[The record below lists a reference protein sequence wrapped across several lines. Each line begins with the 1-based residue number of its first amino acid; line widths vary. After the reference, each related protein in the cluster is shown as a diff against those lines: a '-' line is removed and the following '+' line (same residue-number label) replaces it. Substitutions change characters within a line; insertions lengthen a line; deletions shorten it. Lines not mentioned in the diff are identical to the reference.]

1 MVFRSGLFVR
11 AFVFESVETQFSLSP
26 TSEPIIFLIS
36 DWSIPGR
43 TKSSNKMWNESIKLP
58 YWSPCADLNAFR
70 DANKYFQI
78 GATMMALKSSKVRA
92 DDSSAMSERNFE
104 NFPDRVELR
113 NLIIALDTVRFEH
126 L

>member
-26 TSEPIIFLIS
+26 TSEPIIFWIS
-36 DWSIPGR
+36 DWSTPGR

-58 YWSPCADLNAFR
+58 YWSPCTDLNAFR
-70 DANKYFQI
+70 DAEDRFQI
-78 GATMMALKSSKVRA
+78 DATTMALKSYEP
-92 DDSSAMSERNFE
+92 MSERNFE

-113 NLIIALDTVRFEH
+113 NLIMALETVRFEH

>member
-1 MVFRSGLFVR
+1 MVFSSRLFVR

-36 DWSIPGR
+36 DWSTPGR

-58 YWSPCADLNAFR
+58 YWSPCTDLNAFR
-70 DANKYFQI
+70 DAKECFQI
-78 GATMMALKSSKVRA
+78 DAAVMALKSFKIPA
-92 DDSSAMSERNFE
+92 NERNFE
-104 NFPDRVELR
+104 NLPDRVELR
-113 NLIIALDTVRFEH
+113 NLIMALETVRFEH

>member
-36 DWSIPGR
+36 DWSKPGR

-70 DANKYFQI
+70 DAKECFQI
-78 GATMMALKSSKVRA
+78 GATMMALKSFKVRA
-92 DDSSAMSERNFE
+92 ERNFE
-104 NFPDRVELR
+104 NLPDRVELR
-113 NLIIALDTVRFEH
+113 NLIMALETVRFEH